1 MWKGPPMNKAMA
13 PNRLADLLK
22 FFNVLV
28 DLHDDLLALIR
39 EKVDAMKHSDIQRMQ
54 ALTEREH
61 ALAKRIHER
70 EGYRRQLMDAIGEQ
84 LNLPPRAARAL
95 SVSQLA
101 GRIPEPQRSALL
113 EAARRLRARV
123 TRTAAANR
131 AAGTIARQITSH
143 LRWVFASVKP
153 REDGPVG
160 YSGDGVSVGCGG
172 TKILDAVG

>member
-1 MWKGPPMNKAMA
+1 MSEATV

-28 DLHDDLLALIR
+28 GLHDELLALIR
-39 EKVDAMKHSDIQRMQ
+39 AKVDAMKRSDIQRMQ
-54 ALTEREH
+54 ALTEQEH
-61 ALAKRIHER
+61 SLAKRIHER

-84 LNLPPRAARAL
+84 LRLPPRAARAL

-101 GRIPEPQRSALL
+101 ARMPEPQRSKLL
-113 EAARRLRARV
+113 EAANRLRAGV

-131 AAGTIARQITSH
+131 VAGTIARQISSH

-153 REDGPVG
+153 REDGSNG
-160 YSGDGVSVGCGG
+160 YSDDGEPVARMG